1 MFVPLT
7 HDGVRGWLLNLVCPG
22 NAMSVSHGRQLLVK
36 NASLNRNLGFDNV
49 CKEKRVHIAYNEYP
63 KEPKFSV
70 NSKTGELVK
79 YPVNPVA
86 RILPVAHEWEI
97 QTAFFESNNIIPFW
111 TNCNMTWGSLNGTT
125 GQWTGT
131 VGMVQ
136 RDEADYAIPLFGVN
150 YARSKVV
157 AFSPPSAFHP
167 QRWLSR
173 YPRKLSPIW
182 NLVGLFQIGCS
193 SQYFQSF

>member
-1 MFVPLT
+1 
-7 HDGVRGWLLNLVCPG
+7 
-22 NAMSVSHGRQLLVK
+22 MSVSHRRLLLVK
-36 NASLNRNLGFDNV
+36 NATINRNLGFDGV
-49 CKEKRVHIAYNEYP
+49 CKEKYVHIAYNEYP

-86 RILPVAHEWEI
+86 RILPVSHEWER
-97 QTAFFESNNIIPFW
+97 QAAFFESNNITPFW
-111 TNCNMTWGSLNGTT
+111 TNCNMTWGSLNETT

-136 RDEADYAIPLFGVN
+136 RDEADYAIPHFGVN

-157 AFSPPSAFHP
+157 TFSPPSGMAP
-167 QRWLSR
+167 QRWLTR

-182 NLVGLFQIGCS
+182 NLLGLFQIGCS
-193 SQYFQSF
+193 SQNF